1 MQVKHIIVCG
11 HTQCGAVKGALTL
24 PHSSQG
30 AVNLWLADLR
40 DTVDSHRKQLDDLE
54 GDARTAL

>member
-1 MQVKHIIVCG
+1 MKHIIVCG

-30 AVNLWLADLR
+30 AVNMWLADLR
-40 DTVDSHRKQLDDLE
+40 DTVNSHRVQLDSLE
-54 GDARTAL
+54 GSARTAL